1 MSFTCVKKKHH
12 KIVTGG
18 LYSNGVRSKNVLH
31 LGFRRH
37 VKPFAIIST
46 GHQHFI
52 IKNEKTKQ

>member
-1 MSFTCVKKKHH
+1 MCKKKRH

-18 LYSNGVRSKNVLH
+18 LYSNGVRSKNALH